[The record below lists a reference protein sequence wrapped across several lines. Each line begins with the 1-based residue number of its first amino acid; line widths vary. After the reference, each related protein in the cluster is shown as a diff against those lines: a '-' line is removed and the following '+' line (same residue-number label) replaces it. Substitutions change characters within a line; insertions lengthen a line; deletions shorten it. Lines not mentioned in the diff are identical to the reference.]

1 MGTWFWANIPLALLF
16 FCCWA
21 GIPLWLTFT
30 RWNTQLNAKH
40 AEIAAVTGFAR
51 VVAQPAPAVAQPVP
65 AVAHDNSGPAY
76 AGVTNPL
83 GR

>member
-40 AEIAAVTGFAR
+40 VEIAAIAGPAR
-51 VVAQPAPAVAQPVP
+51 VVAQPAP

>member
-1 MGTWFWANIPLALLF
+1 MGTWVCANIPLALLF

-40 AEIAAVTGFAR
+40 AEIAAIAGLAR
-51 VVAQPAPAVAQPVP
+51 VVAQPAQ

-76 AGVTNPL
+76 AGVANPL

>member
-40 AEIAAVTGFAR
+40 AEIAAVAGFAR
-51 VVAQPAPAVAQPVP
+51 GVAQPAPAVA
-65 AVAHDNSGPAY
+65 HDSSGPAY

-83 GR
+83 DR

>member
-40 AEIAAVTGFAR
+40 AEIAAIAGFAR
-51 VVAQPAPAVAQPVP
+51 VVAHSAP